1 MLNHPVNAPGEVMPN
16 VESAEAGQAISSTA
30 NQIGQL
36 GPVPQQV
43 LLHLK
48 HGVPQAAAPEWMHA
62 APAPCLRECLE
73 PSRASSE
80 GAALMEESPLELY
93 HGQAAGQAV
102 LQPEEDPYQEEPSW
116 NSRKQREGITGGAT
130 GGAMVGGMVVPVFEA
145 RSSIPTPKG
154 RKANLHKLRD
164 WLEPT
169 DIQELMEQQH
179 RFVRPH
185 VGSLWRTLAITV
197 LPALYFLGRVLP
209 RSQQASHGRSGV
221 FCAAWGIT
229 SLLALAAA
237 AFRNPGVVPSSGDKR
252 ASAPARFVKVNGIEL
267 KQSWCNTCRVYRP
280 LRSKHCAY
288 CDRCVFQFD
297 HHCTWLGNCV
307 GLGNYRSF
315 LLVVLAAAVFFGHSA
330 VITCKV
336 LWRFFFQAD
345 PKLALRRFFIAN
357 VGELLYM
364 TYAFAIFLGLG
375 ILFLYHCI
383 IISCNLTTNEHV
395 RDYYLHLE
403 RNPFDKTC
411 MENYQQVLCSP
422 YDRNGRA
429 VV

>member
-1 MLNHPVNAPGEVMPN
+1 M
-16 VESAEAGQAISSTA
+16 
-30 NQIGQL
+30 
-36 GPVPQQV
+36 
-43 LLHLK
+43 
-48 HGVPQAAAPEWMHA
+48 
-62 APAPCLRECLE
+62 
-73 PSRASSE
+73 
-80 GAALMEESPLELY
+80 
-93 HGQAAGQAV
+93 
-102 LQPEEDPYQEEPSW
+102 
-116 NSRKQREGITGGAT
+116 
-130 GGAMVGGMVVPVFEA
+130 
-145 RSSIPTPKG
+145 
-154 RKANLHKLRD
+154 
-164 WLEPT
+164 
-169 DIQELMEQQH
+169 
-179 RFVRPH
+179 
-185 VGSLWRTLAITV
+185 
-197 LPALYFLGRVLP
+197 
-209 RSQQASHGRSGV
+209 
-221 FCAAWGIT
+221 
-229 SLLALAAA
+229 
-237 AFRNPGVVPSSGDKR
+237 
-252 ASAPARFVKVNGIEL
+252 NGIEL

-315 LLVVLAAAVFFGHSA
+315 LLVVLAAALFFGHSA

-336 LWRFFFQAD
+336 LWRLFFQAD
-345 PKLALRRFFIAN
+345 PKMAVRKLFIAN

-375 ILFLYHCI
+375 VLFLYHCI
-383 IISCNLTTNEHV
+383 IIGCNLTTNEHV